1 MTKLKLFNEALVS
14 IRNTFHKYGKFSD
27 SNAKLD
33 EIGKLFAIFLYYT
46 IKFPEDEVVENSL
59 KSFENKKE
67 GFLVHLNDKFRK
79 ISSDKLFAL
88 VDGNSIFGDNPSLDL
103 EMNDD
108 DFSFNI
114 LKLIQETHKSF
125 TNDMDKFD
133 FLNEA
138 FGHFIRDNFR
148 SNIEDAQYMTP
159 QEVVD
164 YVCKAAQLE
173 MRNEKNVI
181 VCDPCCGVGSF
192 LRTYG
197 NLRSTDINQTIKL
210 IGQDKVP
217 RMARLSKMNLSLIDG
232 VDNEIAVGNSVIGD
246 SFLDNY
252 LGKVD
257 LILTNPP
264 FGARFTNVEL
274 MLQPVDKYPL
284 LNDLFEN
291 TRNISSEVLFVDR
304 YLGLLKDGGQLFAV
318 LPDSVI
324 SSKGIQEILRYR
336 IGNSSEYEVKSIVEL
351 PVETFAQAGT
361 RTKTSVLHIVK
372 KPKVNSEKVF
382 IAKSNSLGFE
392 VSSRKG
398 VAIKKEVGD
407 NDLIDVF
414 KSFQEF
420 NELTKKHELP
430 HVLSQDPSCV
440 EVSPRDIINGPWT
453 PNHYDASK
461 IQSIRQFNDSKEFEL
476 TDISDLLKVVTKD
489 RRKEK
494 RSSEAKCISVLHVVN
509 GDLLDYD
516 ELLKYDPKYPG
527 IVCKPGDL
535 LFSKINPRIHRTLVV
550 PDLGFP
556 LTCSSEFEILEAI
569 GDYSNFELKILLSLP
584 SVKKQ
589 LAHLT
594 SGTSSSHN
602 RIKTQDFLKIRVP
615 IPVKNTKK
623 YDRFRTN
630 LMELETKYKTLLL
643 LNVEKVKIANSLVEE
658 VYA

>member
-1 MTKLKLFNEALVS
+1 MTKLKLFNKALVS

-33 EIGKLFAIFLYYT
+33 EIGKLFAIFLFYT
-46 IKFPEDEVVENSL
+46 IKFPNDEIVEDSL

-67 GFLVHLNDKFRK
+67 GFLVHLNDKFRE
-79 ISSDKLFAL
+79 ISSDQLFAL

-173 MRNEKNVI
+173 TRNEKSVI

-197 NLRSTDINQTIKL
+197 NLRSADINQKIKL

-246 SFLDNY
+246 SFIDNY

-274 MLQPVDKYPL
+274 MLQPADKYPL
-284 LNDLFEN
+284 LNDLFES

-336 IGNSSEYEVKSIVEL
+336 IGNSSAYEVKSIVEL

-398 VAIKKEVGD
+398 VAIKKEVGE

-420 NELTKKHELP
+420 SKLTKKHELP
-430 HVLSQDPSCV
+430 HVLSQHPSCV
-440 EVSPRDIINGPWT
+440 EVSPKDIKNGPWT

-494 RSSEAKCISVLHVVN
+494 RSSDAKCISVLHIVN

-516 ELLKYDPKYPG
+516 ELLQYDPKYPG

-615 IPVKNTKK
+615 IPVKDTKK

-630 LMELETKYKTLLL
+630 LKELETKYKTLLL